1 MIGHLRLGFLFVIIA
16 LFASLLFLLNQDGH
30 APLPLL
36 APESASVRAPDY
48 VLEDFSAI
56 RTDENDAGYRM
67 LLGKKM
73 VHYPDDDSA
82 ELEQPRLITIE
93 PGKPPVQLKAD
104 HARMSGEG
112 EDIYLSGNVVIVRNA
127 GKGRGETILT
137 TSLLHLIPDQ
147 DIARTD
153 KPVEIIETNATI
165 RAIGMEMN
173 NRTGATQLLSQVKVV
188 HDKKR

>member
-1 MIGHLRLGFLFVIIA
+1 MTGHLRLGFLFVIIA

-30 APLPLL
+30 VPLL

-56 RTDENDAGYRM
+56 RTDENDAGYKM
-67 LLGKKM
+67 LRGKKM

-104 HARMSGEG
+104 HARMSAEG

-137 TSLLHLIPDQ
+137 SSPPHIHPCHRASGENWRDYRMQ
-147 DIARTD
+147 WR
-153 KPVEIIETNATI
+153 IE
-165 RAIGMEMN
+165 
-173 NRTGATQLLSQVKVV
+173 NR
-188 HDKKR
+188 

>member
-1 MIGHLRLGFLFVIIA
+1 MTGHLRLGFLFVIIT
-16 LFASLLFLLNQDGH
+16 LFLSLLFLLNKGGV
-30 APLPLL
+30 APLLV
-36 APESASVRAPDY
+36 PESTSVQAPDY

-56 RTDENDAGYRM
+56 RTDENDAGYKM

-73 VHYPDDDSA
+73 VHYPEDDSA

-104 HARMSGEG
+104 HARMSAEG
-112 EDIYLSGNVVIVRNA
+112 EDIYLSGNVVIIRNA

-173 NRTGATQLLSQVKVV
+173 NRTGTTQLLSQVKVV

>member
-1 MIGHLRLGFLFVIIA
+1 MMGHLRFGFLFVIVA
-16 LFASLLFLLNQDGH
+16 LFASLLILLNQDG
-30 APLPLL
+30 PTPLL
-36 APESASVRAPDY
+36 APESISVRAPDY
-48 VLEDFSAI
+48 VVEDFSAI
-56 RTDENDAGYRM
+56 RTDENDAGYKM

-93 PGKPPVQLKAD
+93 PGKPSVQLQAD
-104 HARMSGEG
+104 HAKMSAEG

-153 KPVEIIETNATI
+153 KPVEITETNATI

-173 NRTGATQLLSQVKVV
+173 NRTGHTELLSQVKVV

>member
-1 MIGHLRLGFLFVIIA
+1 MMGHLRLGFLFVIIA

-30 APLPLL
+30 APLL

-56 RTDENDAGYRM
+56 RTDENDAGYKM

-93 PGKPPVQLKAD
+93 PGKPSVQLQAD
-104 HARMSGEG
+104 
-112 EDIYLSGNVVIVRNA
+112 NA
-127 GKGRGETILT
+127 ET
-137 TSLLHLIPDQ
+137 
-147 DIARTD
+147 R
-153 KPVEIIETNATI
+153 
-165 RAIGMEMN
+165 
-173 NRTGATQLLSQVKVV
+173 
-188 HDKKR
+188 

>member
-1 MIGHLRLGFLFVIIA
+1 V
-16 LFASLLFLLNQDGH
+16 
-30 APLPLL
+30 
-36 APESASVRAPDY
+36 
-48 VLEDFSAI
+48 EDFSAI
-56 RTDENDAGYRM
+56 RTDENDAGYKM

-93 PGKPPVQLKAD
+93 PGKPSVQLQAD
-104 HARMSGEG
+104 NAKMSAEG

-153 KPVEIIETNATI
+153 KPVEITETNATI

-173 NRTGATQLLSQVKVV
+173 NRTGHTELLSQVKVV